1 MYMYMYTQGLFYYT
15 LANLEPC
22 FRGPTNMIQLVSVV
36 KYEFVTKYGIDEI
49 LKPFVQD
56 VSVLESVSC

>member
-1 MYMYMYTQGLFYYT
+1 MYMYTQGLFYYT
-15 LANLEPC
+15 LANLEPR
-22 FRGPTNMIQLVSVV
+22 FHGPTNMIQLVSVV
-36 KYEFVTKYGIDEI
+36 KYDFVTKYGIDEI